1 MHTTLLKFS
10 QSLFDLMTAPNRQFD
25 QLMSDAMSGSE
36 EAAWEIAQTYTP
48 YIIRTAQSN
57 LTPQLQSKIDPQD
70 LAQSVWATILLKGS
84 DLSRL
89 KSPKDLIA
97 YLATATKNRVIDKAR
112 RYKSEVRN
120 VQREES
126 LGGSVPPSTRKTKG
140 LQANPLYARDE
151 TPSAQ
156 VSARDHWNWILANAS
171 ERDRQIVQLRLDGLS
186 YDEIGL
192 KLEID
197 EKTARRVMQRIVLEL
212 RTNS

>member
-1 MHTTLLKFS
+1 
-10 QSLFDLMTAPNRQFD
+10 
-25 QLMSDAMSGSE
+25 MSEAMSGSE

-126 LGGSVPPSTRKTKG
+126 LGG
-140 LQANPLYARDE
+140 
-151 TPSAQ
+151 
-156 VSARDHWNWILANAS
+156 
-171 ERDRQIVQLRLDGLS
+171 
-186 YDEIGL
+186 
-192 KLEID
+192 
-197 EKTARRVMQRIVLEL
+197 TARLRRERRRVFRRLLCTPATKPRAQGFGARPLEL
-212 RTNS
+212 DSCKRLRTRSTNCPTATWTGSPTARLA